1 MKLAILDLH
10 SIHVSN
16 RFSLILLR
24 AADNLCGL
32 FFFFVFFFFF
42 FWGGGGGGSPELNL
56 RPSCIVCLL
65 KFFEPHLPPEP
76 LVQIYNKFT

>member
-24 AADNLCGL
+24 AADNLCGQFFVLRL
-32 FFFFVFFFFF
+32 FFLFFLGGGGA
-42 FWGGGGGGSPELNL
+42 GGGGGGGGA
-56 RPSCIVCLL
+56 
-65 KFFEPHLPPEP
+65 HLS
-76 LVQIYNKFT
+76 

>member
-24 AADNLCGL
+24 AADNLYGQ
-32 FFFFVFFFFF
+32 FFVLRLFF
-42 FWGGGGGGSPELNL
+42 FWGGGGVGGGEGL
-56 RPSCIVCLL
+56 
-65 KFFEPHLPPEP
+65 
-76 LVQIYNKFT
+76 T

>member
-16 RFSLILLR
+16 SLSLILLR

-32 FFFFVFFFFF
+32 FFFLRFFFG
-42 FWGGGGGGSPELNL
+42 GGGGGGSPELNL
-56 RPSCIVCLL
+56 RPLCIVC
-65 KFFEPHLPPEP
+65 P
-76 LVQIYNKFT
+76 

>member
-24 AADNLCGL
+24 AADNLCGQ
-32 FFFFVFFFFF
+32 FFVLRFFL
-42 FWGGGGGGSPELNL
+42 GGGEGGGGGSPELNL
-56 RPSCIVCLL
+56 RPSCIVC
-65 KFFEPHLPPEP
+65 P
-76 LVQIYNKFT
+76 

>member
-24 AADNLCGL
+24 VADNLCGQFCFVL
-32 FFFFVFFFFF
+32 RFFL
-42 FWGGGGGGSPELNL
+42 GGGGGVSPELNL
-56 RPSCIVCLL
+56 RPSCIVC
-65 KFFEPHLPPEP
+65 P
-76 LVQIYNKFT
+76 